1 MPLELKPLEMEQLSE
16 VVGRAVDPRVVG
28 PAKMMAAKGLAPM
41 GPRDLV
47 TALYQLTFDVDAQV
61 SAAAKKTAPSLPE
74 NILAGA
80 LGEPLEALVLHFFAG
95 LVLDRPPLLE
105 KILLNHYTH
114 DETFAFL
121 AKRVSGQP
129 LEILAGNQERL
140 LRTPAIIEEV
150 YFNREARQSTVER
163 LLELAV
169 RNGLKLERIP
179 QFKEFAATILDS
191 GAAPAQPEIDGETL
205 DAAFRTAMTE
215 EDSDEAAGEKTAVEE
230 VADERLTTF
239 QVSQLPIS
247 AKMRLASLGSASHR
261 AILVKDSN
269 RLVAMSAI
277 KSPAVSEQE
286 ATVYSANRSLQD
298 EVIRY
303 IAGRKE
309 WQKNYTIKLN
319 LANNPKCPMAY
330 SLRILNYLRLGDLRN
345 LMRSKNIPSAL
356 VKAAKAAVRKKGG

>member
-1 MPLELKPLEMEQLSE
+1 MPLELIPLEMSQIPET
-16 VVGRAVDPRVVG
+16 VGRVVDSRIQG

-47 TALYQLTFDVDAQV
+47 TALYQLSFDAEAQV
-61 SAAAKKTAPSLPE
+61 SAAAKLTASSLPE
-74 NILAGA
+74 KILAGA
-80 LGEPLEALVLHFFAG
+80 LGEPLEPLVLHYFAG
-95 LVLDRPPLLE
+95 LVLGKAPLLE
-105 KILLNHYTH
+105 KILLNPYTH
-114 DETFAFL
+114 DETFVLL
-121 AKRVSGQP
+121 APQVSGQT

-140 LRTPAIIEEV
+140 LRSPAVIEAI

-169 RNGLKLERIP
+169 RNGLHLEKVP
-179 QFKEFAATILDS
+179 QFKEFAATILGGS
-191 GAAPAQPEIDGETL
+191 PAAAPSEVDSETL
-205 DAAFRTAMTE
+205 DAAFRSAMVE
-215 EDSDEAAGEKTAVEE
+215 EDLEEEGAEAQTEE

-309 WQKNYTIKLN
+309 WQKSYTIKLN
-319 LANNPKCPMAY
+319 LVNNPKCPMAY
-330 SLRILNYLRLGDLRN
+330 SMRMLNYLRLGDLRN
-345 LMRSKNIPSAL
+345 LVRSKNIPSAL
-356 VKAAKAAVRKKGG
+356 VKAAKVAVRKKGG